1 MKNPLWKSLLYA
13 SIPAVIV
20 VVMFIIYTISVALG
34 VKPEEILLYFILSTL
49 PLGLGMIIFC
59 SSFDT
64 YDYEAYQKS
73 KERNKIKRI
82 EFDEKFEKMKQENEK
97 FKQDVDERIKR
108 WDDF

>member
-13 SIPAVIV
+13 SIPIAITV
-20 VVMFIIYTISVALG
+20 VVSIIYMIGVALG
-34 VKPEEILLYFILSTL
+34 AKPEDLRLYLVLSSL
-49 PLGLGMIIFC
+49 PLGLGVIIFF

-64 YDYEAYQKS
+64 YDYESYQKS